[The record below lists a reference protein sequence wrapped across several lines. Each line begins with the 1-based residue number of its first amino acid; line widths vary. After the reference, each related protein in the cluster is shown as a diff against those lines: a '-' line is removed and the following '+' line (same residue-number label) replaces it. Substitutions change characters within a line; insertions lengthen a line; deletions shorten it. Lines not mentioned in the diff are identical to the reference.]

1 MFQFEKIFESK
12 SYQVCLSQKKNNFSS
27 QKIHFPKVTET
38 NFSSQKMASS
48 RNKFFE
54 SKWLRAE
61 KIFLVQRRPSRQKK
75 NRKSLN
81 GYCRVCRNRKGLDSA
96 IFRSW
101 SFYVKMSETP
111 GKSKKIFFLLFAQES
126 GWWRRI
132 LSAYTRKRLSPSV
145 LSCTA

>member
-12 SYQVCLSQKKNNFSS
+12 SYHVCLSQKKTIFRAKNF
-27 QKIHFPKVTET
+27 HFPKVSET
-38 NFSSQKMASS
+38 NFSSQKMDSS
-48 RNKFFE
+48 KNKFFE

-61 KIFLVQRRPSRQKK
+61 KIFLVQRRPSIQK